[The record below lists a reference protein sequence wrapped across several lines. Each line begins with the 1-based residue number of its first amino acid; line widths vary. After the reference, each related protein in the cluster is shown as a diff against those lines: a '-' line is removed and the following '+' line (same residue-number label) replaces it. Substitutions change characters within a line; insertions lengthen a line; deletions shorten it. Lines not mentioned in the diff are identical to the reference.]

1 MLFYERAP
9 YYMFIHFLFGFIAVW
24 VPSIGVLA
32 VLYQILQFIF
42 NVRTFPLELT
52 IKPGNNITHTGLKLV
67 EMGIGYSVG
76 LLVKKYI
83 FPNSQDPQPIQ
94 EAQIEYQAPHRDSPQ
109 V

>member
-9 YYMFIHFLFGFIAVW
+9 YYIFIHIFLGFIAVW
-24 VPSIGVLA
+24 VPSIGILA

-52 IKPGNNITHTGLKLV
+52 VKSGNNITHTGLKLV

-76 LLVKKYI
+76 LLVKRYNTPKT
-83 FPNSQDPQPIQ
+83 Q
-94 EAQIEYQAPHRDSPQ
+94 ETQGVQTEYLAQRRDSPQ

>member
-9 YYMFIHFLFGFIAVW
+9 YYMFIHFFLGFIAVW

-52 IKPGNNITHTGLKLV
+52 IKSGNNITHTGLKLI
-67 EMGIGYSVG
+67 EMGLGYSVA

-83 FPNSQDPQPIQ
+83 LANEQEVQPVQ
-94 EAQIEYQAPHRDSPQ
+94 EAQTEYQAQHPGSLQ
-109 V
+109 E